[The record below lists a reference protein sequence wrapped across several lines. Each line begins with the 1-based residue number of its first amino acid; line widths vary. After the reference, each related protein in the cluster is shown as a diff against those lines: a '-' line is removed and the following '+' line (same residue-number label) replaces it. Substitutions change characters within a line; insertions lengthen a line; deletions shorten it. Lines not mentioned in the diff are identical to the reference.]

1 VFDAADYDAHE
12 HVSWFCDG
20 GLKMIVAIHRTGP
33 LGTAG
38 GGCRMWPYPDARA
51 GLSDALRLSRAM
63 TYKLALLEIP
73 AGGAK
78 AVVIGDPSHDRS
90 EALLLAIGRAVER
103 LGGRYIVSEDVGIGP
118 AELAVIGR
126 ETKWV
131 SPHAG
136 GADTAVP
143 TAHGLLVCIRV
154 AVRAQLGRDS
164 LHGLTVAIRGFGR
177 VGRAL
182 ARALHAEGARL
193 IVADID
199 HRTHGE
205 ARRLGARWLTPDEIF
220 DAEADVFAPC
230 ALGGV
235 LDAETVPRLRCKVIA
250 GSANNQ
256 LAYPSIADALAAR
269 GILYAPDF
277 VVNGGGVLG
286 TLDSA
291 ERLAPIFQSVL
302 DRAAREQITPHAA
315 AEKIAR
321 ERFRAMGGRP

>member
-1 VFDAADYDAHE
+1 
-12 HVSWFCDG
+12 
-20 GLKMIVAIHRTGP
+20 
-33 LGTAG
+33 
-38 GGCRMWPYPDARA
+38 MWPYADARA
-51 GLSDALRLSRAM
+51 ALSDALRLARAM

-78 AVVIGDPSHDRS
+78 AVVIGDPARERS
-90 EALLLAIGRAVER
+90 EELLRAIGRAVER

-118 AELAVIGR
+118 DELAVIGR

-136 GADTAVP
+136 GLDTALP
-143 TAHGLLVCIRV
+143 TAHGVLVCIRT
-154 AVRAQLGRDS
+154 AVRARLGRDS
-164 LHGLTVAIRGFGR
+164 MHGLTVAIHGFGR

-182 ARALHAEGARL
+182 GRALHAEGARL
-193 IVADID
+193 IVSDID
-199 HRTHGE
+199 HLAHGE
-205 ARRLGARWLTPDEIF
+205 ARRLQARWFSPEDLF
-220 DAEADVFAPC
+220 SAEADVLAPC

-235 LDAETVPRLRCKVIA
+235 LDAATVPRLRCKVIA

-256 LAYPSIADALAAR
+256 LADPSIADALAER

-286 TLDSA
+286 NPDSA
-291 ERLAPIFQSVL
+291 ERLAPILQSVL
-302 DRAAREQITPHAA
+302 DRAVREKITPHAA
-315 AEKIAR
+315 AEQIAR